1 MRCAHHRA
9 FIHRIR
15 ARPRASSSSENN
27 DNKNARRKRK
37 REVKV
42 TVKDKEILRYSVPN
56 FFPDFINDFN
66 PEDAEET
73 MEEIG
78 RRSRREGKEGDLD
91 DENEDENE
99 EDNEK
104 KMIYVWKKGME
115 LEERKVVRENQE
127 KIDALY
133 PKMKKSEEEED
144 SDDSKSPRREAREI
158 LGDFART
165 RFEEETENEQKYAGV
180 QSMLSKALLFATV
193 FAYALGLVLTTHR
206 GVVDLSSPAP
216 IECERGEVECDE
228 KMLPERVEVFVREER

>member
-1 MRCAHHRA
+1 M
-9 FIHRIR
+9 
-15 ARPRASSSSENN
+15 
-27 DNKNARRKRK
+27 
-37 REVKV
+37 
-42 TVKDKEILRYSVPN
+42 TVKDKEILRYSIPN
-56 FFPDFINDFN
+56 FFPDFMNDFN
-66 PEDAEET
+66 PEDAKET

-78 RRSRREGKEGDLD
+78 RNRPREGKEGDLD
-91 DENEDENE
+91 DENEDENRE
-99 EDNEK
+99 EDNEKKDKDNEKKDNEK

-133 PKMKKSEEEED
+133 PKKKMSSDDD

>member
-9 FIHRIR
+9 FIHRIIV
-15 ARPRASSSSENN
+15 RPRASSTSENN
-27 DNKNARRKRK
+27 DNKNAQRKRK

-56 FFPDFINDFN
+56 FFPDFMNDFN

-78 RRSRREGKEGDLD
+78 RRSRRGGKEGDLD

-133 PKMKKSEEEED
+133 PKMKMSSDDD
-144 SDDSKSPRREAREI
+144 SDDSKSPRRDAREI

>member
-1 MRCAHHRA
+1 M
-9 FIHRIR
+9 
-15 ARPRASSSSENN
+15 
-27 DNKNARRKRK
+27 
-37 REVKV
+37 
-42 TVKDKEILRYSVPN
+42 
-56 FFPDFINDFN
+56 NDFN

-78 RRSRREGKEGDLD
+78 RNRPREGKERNV

-99 EDNEK
+99 EENEK

-133 PKMKKSEEEED
+133 PKKKMSSDDD

-165 RFEEETENEQKYAGV
+165 RFEEETENEQKYAGP

-228 KMLPERVEVFVREER
+228 KMLPERVEVFVREAR

>member
-1 MRCAHHRA
+1 
-9 FIHRIR
+9 
-15 ARPRASSSSENN
+15 
-27 DNKNARRKRK
+27 
-37 REVKV
+37 VKV
-42 TVKDKEILRYSVPN
+42 TVKEKEILRYSIPN
-56 FFPDFINDFN
+56 FFPDFMNDDFN
-66 PEDAEET
+66 PEDAKET

-78 RRSRREGKEGDLD
+78 RNRPREGKEGNVD
-91 DENEDENE
+91 DENEDENR

-133 PKMKKSEEEED
+133 PKKKKMSSDDD

>member
-1 MRCAHHRA
+1 M
-9 FIHRIR
+9 
-15 ARPRASSSSENN
+15 
-27 DNKNARRKRK
+27 
-37 REVKV
+37 KV
-42 TVKDKEILRYSVPN
+42 TVKDKEILRYSIPN

-78 RRSRREGKEGDLD
+78 RNRPRGKEEGDLD
-91 DENEDENE
+91 DENEDGNRE

-133 PKMKKSEEEED
+133 PKKKMSSNDD

>member
-1 MRCAHHRA
+1 M
-9 FIHRIR
+9 
-15 ARPRASSSSENN
+15 
-27 DNKNARRKRK
+27 
-37 REVKV
+37 KV

-78 RRSRREGKEGDLD
+78 RNRPREGKERNV

-99 EDNEK
+99 EENEK

-144 SDDSKSPRREAREI
+144 SDDSKSPRRDAREI
-158 LGDFART
+158 LGDFARS
-165 RFEEETENEQKYAGV
+165 RFEETENEQKYAGPI

-216 IECERGEVECDE
+216 IECERGEARCDE
-228 KMLPERVEVFVREER
+228 EMPGKGGGVRA